1 MGYGINVLEYNWNDY
16 VGFDVK
22 GKIVVM
28 LVNDLGFVFKDLEF
42 F

>member
-1 MGYGINVLEYNWNDY
+1 MGYGINVIEYNWNDY
-16 VGFDVK
+16 VGLDVK